1 MSNVVIETIG
11 YLAPA
16 FLVLSFLFK
25 DMVKLRLINSI
36 GCVFFIVYG
45 FLISAYPVVIANAI
59 VVAINIYHL
68 FFAKKQNI
76 ISDDCKRS

>member
-1 MSNVVIETIG
+1 MSNIVIETIG

-25 DMVKLRLINSI
+25 DMVKLRLINSV
-36 GCVFFIVYG
+36 GCVFFIIYG

-59 VVAINIYHL
+59 VVGINIYHL
-68 FFAKKQNI
+68 FFAKKQNLV
-76 ISDDCKRS
+76 SDDSKKN

>member
-1 MSNVVIETIG
+1 MPTDTVIEIIG

-25 DMVKLRLINSI
+25 DVFKLRLINSV
-36 GCVFFIVYG
+36 GCVFFIIYG

-59 VVAINIYHL
+59 IVGINLYYLL
-68 FFAKKQNI
+68 FKKK
-76 ISDDCKRS
+76 SS

>member
-1 MSNVVIETIG
+1 MLNYVEIIG

-36 GCVFFIVYG
+36 GCACFIVYG
-45 FLISAYPVVIANAI
+45 LLHAPALYPVVIANAI
-59 VVAINIYHL
+59 IVGINLYHL
-68 FFAKKQNI
+68 VFVKK
-76 ISDDCKRS
+76 

>member
-1 MSNVVIETIG
+1 MSNIGIEIIG

-25 DMVKLRLINSI
+25 DMVKLRLINSV

-45 FLISAYPVVIANAI
+45 FLIAAYPVVIANAI
-59 VVAINIYHL
+59 IVGINVYHL
-68 FFAKKQNI
+68 VFSKNKILTQ
-76 ISDDCKRS
+76 

>member
-1 MSNVVIETIG
+1 MSNAVIETIG

-25 DMVKLRLINSI
+25 DMVKLRLINSV

-59 VVAINIYHL
+59 VVCINMYHL
-68 FFAKKQNI
+68 FLNRK
-76 ISDDCKRS
+76 